1 MEVSFS
7 SIGFLPTRNG
17 LSQNQSKKFYEI
29 ASLIA
34 VSYAESMA
42 LLRNPGV
49 RPRQTAELTRAIQIV
64 SIQPVTEIWN
74 ETNS

>member
-1 MEVSFS
+1 M
-7 SIGFLPTRNG
+7 GFRATG
-17 LSQNQSKKFYEI
+17 IALSQVQNKNCYKI

-49 RPRQTAELTRAIQIV
+49 RPRQTAEFTRAIQI
-64 SIQPVTEIWN
+64 
-74 ETNS
+74 

>member
-1 MEVSFS
+1 M
-7 SIGFLPTRNG
+7 GFLATRIG
-17 LSQNQSKKFYEI
+17 LSQIQSKKCYEI

-34 VSYAESMA
+34 VSYAESMT

-64 SIQPVTEIWN
+64 SIRPATEIGN
-74 ETNS
+74 GTNS